1 MKTLKILVFV
11 ALGLSLLLVLSGVAL
26 VRSGAID
33 IAADSPHH
41 PLVHD
46 LITWVREQSI
56 SRHARNIEPPP
67 DLADAERI
75 RRGAGN
81 YEAMCSNCHL
91 APGIDDTE
99 IRKGLYPQPPD
110 LTKPQPDPSD
120 ARRFWIIR
128 HGIKASGMPAWQKGG
143 MDDAAIWD
151 LTAFLKALP
160 AMTAAQYRQQVAAS
174 DGHNHGG
181 IAAETPA
188 TKPDTSHKAARKH
201 DHAGHRH

>member
-1 MKTLKILVFV
+1 MKKLKILVFV
-11 ALGLSLLLVLSGVAL
+11 ALGVPLLLAVSGAAL

-33 IAADSPHH
+33 IGADTPH
-41 PLVHD
+41 PPVIHD
-46 LITWVREQSI
+46 LIVWVREQSI
-56 SRHARNIEPPP
+56 SRQSRNIEPPS
-67 DLADAERI
+67 DLADAERV

-81 YEAMCSNCHL
+81 YETMCSNCHL

-151 LTAFLKALP
+151 MTAFLKALP
-160 AMTAAQYRQQVAAS
+160 AMSAAQYRQQVAAS
-174 DGHNHGG
+174 DGHRHGG
-181 IAAETPA
+181 IAPEA
-188 TKPDTSHKAARKH
+188 TAPHPEASHKAARKH